1 MFVSIHRIYS
11 SVTLI
16 FFFIFSCGT
25 PSLREQFVTSAW
37 KAFSPF
43 EDRLGLF
50 QFTGRAGHSVRSKK
64 NEIHFAEIVSVIAD
78 TCS

>member
-16 FFFIFSCGT
+16 FFFIFSCGA
-25 PSLREQFVTSAW
+25 PSLREQFVASAG

-50 QFTGRAGHSVRSKK
+50 QFTGRTAHSVKSKK
-64 NEIHFAEIVSVIAD
+64 NENGLILQKLFQ
-78 TCS
+78 